1 MMKIIKYKKG
11 SKGLYKVEL
20 DDGRSLALYE
30 EVILKFNLLLT
41 KEILET
47 DLSDIE
53 KYNLECDVYYVALN
67 SLKSRFKSVY
77 DTKEYLLKKEYPL
90 DLVEMAVD
98 KLVSQGYLNDRSYAK
113 GFINNKMVT
122 SNMGPN
128 KIRKELLEHKISL
141 DIINEEF
148 FCLEGEG
155 ICPPEDCGGVGGYL
169 YALEVLSNP
178 EDDEYE
184 HMIEWLGID
193 DVSELQ
199 VDFDKDEVNKYLKRM
214 KQLRELRKR

>member
-1 MMKIIKYKKG
+1 MFEYKFIEVPLKQGFKVKKG
-11 SKGLYKVEL
+11 
-20 DDGRSLALYE
+20 DH
-30 EVILKFNLLLT
+30 F
-41 KEILET
+41 
-47 DLSDIE
+47 E
-53 KYNLECDVYYVALN
+53 KC
-67 SLKSRFKSVY
+67 K
-77 DTKEYLLKKEYPL
+77 
-90 DLVEMAVD
+90 
-98 KLVSQGYLNDRSYAK
+98 
-113 GFINNKMVT
+113 
-122 SNMGPN
+122 
-128 KIRKELLEHKISL
+128 

>member
-1 MMKIIKYKKG
+1 MKFYQLKIELQGLNVWRRVVVPEDITFYELKQVVDASFGWSSYHEYELAIKENLVFVDRAEEKNTSYSCLPYEYKESRTSNVFDYVK
-11 SKGLYKVEL
+11 SRQVIQYLYDFGDEWLHKIKVE
-20 DDGRSLALYE
+20 
-30 EVILKFNLLLT
+30 K
-41 KEILET
+41 
-47 DLSDIE
+47 
-53 KYNLECDVYYVALN
+53 VY
-67 SLKSRFKSVY
+67 K
-77 DTKEYLLKKEYPL
+77 
-90 DLVEMAVD
+90 
-98 KLVSQGYLNDRSYAK
+98 
-113 GFINNKMVT
+113 
-122 SNMGPN
+122 
-128 KIRKELLEHKISL
+128 

-184 HMIEWLGID
+184 HMMEWLGID